1 MMFGHGLR
9 ANGDVDSCSDEF
21 IQRVQIEKEE
31 EEEEKEIIEEWEW
44 EKWWMQCR
52 KAGRIEEG
60 KKDDKEERG

>member
-31 EEEEKEIIEEWEW
+31 EEEEKEIIEE
-44 EKWWMQCR
+44 
-52 KAGRIEEG
+52 
-60 KKDDKEERG
+60 